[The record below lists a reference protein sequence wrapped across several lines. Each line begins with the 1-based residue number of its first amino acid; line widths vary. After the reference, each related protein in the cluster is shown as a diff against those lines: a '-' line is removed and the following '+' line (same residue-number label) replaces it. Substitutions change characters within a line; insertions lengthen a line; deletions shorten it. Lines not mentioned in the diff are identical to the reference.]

1 MIHSS
6 SHTFSVFYSDL
17 IGFFLSQEVLVVDSD
32 FVFRVF
38 KVLRLRKN
46 DQLIVFNDKKVFLCS
61 ISDID
66 PKKCLLLVLKQV
78 VQQEP
83 FKLSLNIGLL
93 KKASFEEAV
102 YFAVEAGVSEIQ
114 PIIADKIH
122 HNFWSD
128 QELIRLQKIIIGARE
143 QSKNFL
149 PVKLLPPQSL
159 DQLFQNSSKK
169 GTNFLFDQSGSL
181 FWETR
186 ILFDNLTKDD
196 KNALLNI
203 FIGPEAGFSDREV
216 LKIKENNAQTIRL
229 TKTVLRA
236 PEAVLLAV
244 SLFRL
249 E

>member
-6 SHTFSVFYSDL
+6 THTFAVFYL
-17 IGFFLSQEVLVVDSD
+17 GLVGFSPLQEVEILDSD

-46 DQLIVFNDKKVFLCS
+46 DQLIVFNDKQVFFCKVL
-61 ISDID
+61 DID
-66 PKKCLLLVLKQV
+66 SQKALLFVLKQEP
-78 VQQEP
+78 QQES
-83 FKLSLNIGLL
+83 FHLCLNLGIL
-93 KKASFEEAV
+93 KKSSFEEAV

-128 QELIRLQKIIIGARE
+128 QELARLQRIIIGARE
-143 QSKNFL
+143 QSKSFL
-149 PVKLLPPQSL
+149 PVRLLSPKSL
-159 DQLFQNSSKK
+159 DQLFQDPSKS
-169 GTNFLFDQSGSL
+169 GINFLFDQSGTT
-181 FWETR
+181 FWKSK
-186 ILFDNLTKDD
+186 ILFDNLAKDD
-196 KNALLNI
+196 KKAFFNI
-203 FIGPEAGFSDREV
+203 FIGPEAGFSDRE
-216 LKIKENNAQTIRL
+216 LSKIKENNAQVVRL